1 MELEERMISLETK
14 IAYLESFI
22 ADLNQVVIDQEK
34 SLKILIS
41 ETEMLKKQIDE
52 KKEKLPENEKP
63 PHY

>member
-14 IAYLESFI
+14 IAYLESYV
-22 ADLNQVVIDQEK
+22 ADLNQVIIDQER
-34 SLKILIS
+34 SIKIIIA

-52 KKEKLPENEKP
+52 KKEKLPEAEKP